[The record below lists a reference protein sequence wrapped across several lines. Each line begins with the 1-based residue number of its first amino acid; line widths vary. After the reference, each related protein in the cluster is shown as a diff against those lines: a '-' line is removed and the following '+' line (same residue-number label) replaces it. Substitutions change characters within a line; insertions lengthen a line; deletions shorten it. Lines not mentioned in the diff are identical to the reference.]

1 MLNIFKKK
9 KSGNNLPDIPAV
21 LKDSITVNYLEELKK
36 FTDNNMDAA
45 EAGLEAITTQI
56 ILKEMK
62 DTTEYLNKRYGNSGI
77 TSPEG
82 REAINTY
89 LFYRMM
95 KTQDGQNVFIRV
107 KKYLADIA
115 AGNDPEG
122 KNEQIYH

>member
-9 KSGNNLPDIPAV
+9 KSGNNLPDIPAA
-21 LKDSITVNYLEELKK
+21 LKDSITINYLEELKK
-36 FTDNNMDAA
+36 FAEKNVDAG

-62 DTTEYLNKRYGNSGI
+62 ETTEYLNKRYCNSGI
-77 TSPEG
+77 TPPEG

-95 KTQDGQNVFIRV
+95 KTQDGQNAFIRV
-107 KKYLADIA
+107 KKYLADIV
-115 AGNDPEG
+115 AGNGPEG
-122 KNEQIYH
+122 TNEQNSN